1 MAVRIDIP
9 GIGVV
14 EADGIASEETLQRLA
29 TALEKSSGGLA
40 KDQKDQAK
48 ATKDVTKALKENA
61 TGWVAAGD
69 NLTQSFKNLALTA
82 TSVATKFFANYDA
95 IAASPIK
102 AGQALLN
109 TAIDV
114 TADFAGGLASAVPIF
129 GGLLKGA
136 VDATAA
142 LAKLANDAF
151 ADQLQKNVDALREYA
166 KTGVGFSNGLTGMQN
181 AAQQAGL
188 GIKDFSQG
196 VTRVKSDLNLLGM
209 AGGDAAERLAKNL
222 GQLAKKG
229 PGGMPSL
236 RDEIFK
242 MGYSYE
248 QQIDVAASYM
258 ANMQAAGKLEKM
270 SKEELAK
277 GTRDYARDLK
287 VLADFTGKDALK
299 VQERARMA
307 TYRAVIQQRL
317 DDAQQKRY
325 TAGIGALEKMPT
337 KSVEAQQ
344 ALTQMILT
352 GTTNIEGF
360 TMGPQRKMIEQMAK
374 DITSGTGD
382 VMNNTAAFMSQ
393 AQTELRADLSQGA
406 MGFSKTMGVG
416 GAASAFSET
425 GDAILGMGKVT
436 ATQTKKG
443 KDANESMATSFD
455 KLSNSLAE
463 LYDVSQ
469 NYKVQIEGFLNSH
482 LDWYA
487 EKLKGA
493 FKATADAMLHGMGMK
508 GGGNTSTNEMMSKA
522 TTGKDLK
529 GNQVGFLEQYFNAVG
544 AAGAPGLA
552 GAFADG
558 GNIPSGKTGIV
569 GEAGPELVVGPGTVI
584 NAAQLRENMAKL
596 FEEQAKMLT
605 TAKNPF
611 QTALDDVDWK
621 PVEGYGAIP
630 YDKVTGT
637 ILDPTFVQDLSN
649 KSKGWRDSVG
659 MLSEK
664 FGKDAGAVKKSDMLE
679 GMDQEFL
686 SSSNKQVLELLQQ
699 TKDAATQQTMSMA
712 EMLKAMGVSNSHL
725 GKVAMNTN

>member
-48 ATKDVTKALKENA
+48 ATKDITKALKENA

-82 TSVATKFFANYDA
+82 TSVATKFFANYDS

-114 TADFAGGLASAVPIF
+114 TADFAGGLVSAIPVI
-129 GGLLKGA
+129 GGLAKAG
-136 VDATAA
+136 VDAAAA
-142 LAKLANDAF
+142 LAKLANNVF
-151 ADQLQKNVDALREYA
+151 AEQLEKNVEALREYA
-166 KTGVGFSNGLTGMQN
+166 KTGIGFSGGMTQMQN
-181 AAQQAGL
+181 VAQAAGL
-188 GIKDFSQG
+188 GIKDFAQG
-196 VTRVKSDLNLLGM
+196 VTKVKSDLNLLGM
-209 AGGDAAERLAKNL
+209 AGGDAADKLAKNL

-236 RDEIFK
+236 REEIFK
-242 MGYSYE
+242 MGFSYE
-248 QQIDVAASYM
+248 QQIEVAASYM

-277 GTRDYARDLK
+277 GTRQYASDLK

-317 DDAQQKRY
+317 DDTQQKRY

-416 GAASAFSET
+416 GAAGAFSET
-425 GDAILGMGKVT
+425 GDAILGMGKVN
-436 ATQTKKG
+436 AEQTKKS
-443 KDANESMATSFD
+443 KDANEVMATSMD
-455 KLSNSLAE
+455 KLATSIASV
-463 LYDVSQ
+463 YDEAQ
-469 NYKVQIEGFLNSH
+469 KFKVQLEGFVNSR
-482 LDWYA
+482 LGDYSKILA
-487 EKLKGA
+487 DN
-493 FKATADAMLHGMGMK
+493 FKRVTDTLT
-508 GGGNTSTNEMMSKA
+508 GGGSGGDVDPVTKKTAREKTRERANPYV
-522 TTGKDLK
+522 TGPDFGPTEEELDEWVKKRKKFAGGGRL
-529 GNQVGFLEQYFNAVG
+529 G
-544 AAGAPGLA
+544 AGE
-552 GAFADG
+552 
-558 GNIPSGKTGIV
+558 IGIA
-569 GEAGPELVVGPGTVI
+569 GEAGPELISGPSSVLN
-584 NAAQLRENMAKL
+584 NASYEKL
-596 FEEQAKMLT
+596 MI
-605 TAKNPF
+605 
-611 QTALDDVDWK
+611 ALDARREQKGVRFNENGFEWNVNMENSRARMLDKRTSGFENLNYKDIEAEMSK
-621 PVEGYGAIP
+621 RPEYADMQRAKDAMMSDEGP
-630 YDKVTGT
+630 
-637 ILDPTFVQDLSN
+637 S
-649 KSKGWRDSVG
+649 KSDTSAKIDQTNSL
-659 MLSEK
+659 LSELVS
-664 FGKDAGAVKKSDMLE
+664 AM
-679 GMDQEFL
+679 
-686 SSSNKQVLELLQQ
+686 KQNVTQ
-699 TKDAATQQTMSMA
+699 TSR
-712 EMLKAMGVSNSHL
+712 
-725 GKVAMNTN
+725 VAMNTN